1 MLAEKI
7 LEPRDNAGALEFF
20 DVEQPGFWM
29 MGREIIYYYKRLWE
43 REDGMGQE
51 NLIRQFEQF
60 MNPGLAR
67 AFRFMGLEAVEH
79 TAHGAVVVD
88 EQGGEYLDCAG
99 GYGVFVQGYQNPR
112 IVARAHAQLDQLAL
126 SSRVLL
132 NRPMVELAA
141 ELARLTPGDL
151 QYSFFCNS
159 GTEAVEAALKF
170 ARIQTGRSRIIST
183 YGAFHGKTL
192 GSLSV
197 SGRETYR
204 QPFAPLLPDVVH
216 VPYGDAGAVEQIM
229 NDQVACVIVEPIQ
242 GEGGVIIPP
251 GDYLPR
257 LRQIC
262 DRSGALLIADEVQT
276 GIGRTGKL
284 FAVEHSG
291 VVPDLLCLAKALGG
305 GVMPIGAV
313 VGRPSAWEFFDSAPL
328 IHTSTFGGNPLACA
342 VAKEALLVTVEED
355 LPKRAEELGEWFI
368 TALRG
373 LQRQYPR
380 MLVDVRGQGLMIGLE
395 VPNAGVG
402 GALISA
408 LFAEHVLAVYTLNNE
423 KVIRMVPPL
432 VITQEQLETVIDKL
446 NAALASIAP
455 VLDDLLED

>member
-1 MLAEKI
+1 MD
-7 LEPRDNAGALEFF
+7 RD
-20 DVEQPGFWM
+20 D
-29 MGREIIYYYKRLWE
+29 
-43 REDGMGQE
+43 
-51 NLIRQFEQF
+51 LISQFERY

-67 AFRFMGLEAVEH
+67 AFRFMGLNAVEH

-88 EQGGEYLDCAG
+88 EEGQEYLDCAG

-112 IVARAHAQLDQLAL
+112 IVARAHAQLDTLAL

-170 ARIQTGRSRIIST
+170 ARIQTGRPRIIST

-197 SGRETYR
+197 SGRDTYR
-204 QPFAPLLPDVVH
+204 KPFEPLLPAVVH
-216 VPYGDAGAVEQIM
+216 VPYGDAGAVERVM
-229 NDQVACVIVEPIQ
+229 DDQVACVIVEPIQ

-251 GDYLPR
+251 DDYLPR

-284 FAVEHSG
+284 FAVEHSH

-313 VGRPSAWEFFDSAPL
+313 VGRPSAWEFFDTAPRN
-328 IHTSTFGGNPLACA
+328 HTTTFGGNTLACA

-355 LPKRAEELGEWFI
+355 LPARAAELGAEFLY
-368 TALRG
+368 ALRG
-373 LQRQYPR
+373 LQRTYPR
-380 MLVDVRGQGLMIGLE
+380 ILTDVRGRGLMIGLE

-402 GALISA
+402 GALISE
-408 LFAEHVLAVYTLNNE
+408 LFSRHVLAVYTLNNE
-423 KVIRMVPPL
+423 KVIRLMPPL
-432 VITQEQLETVIDKL
+432 VITAAQLGTVIEKL
-446 NAALASIAP
+446 GMALASVDA
-455 VLDDLLED
+455 VLDDLLEE